1 MKNKI
6 IQIISLIVF
15 GITIFKILYL
25 DFTIISDGEKS
36 LSFIIIG
43 GLILLLSRYY
53 NLHKVKKKKVS
64 SNTH

>member
-1 MKNKI
+1 MV
-6 IQIISLIVF
+6 LHLV
-15 GITIFKILYL
+15 IFKILYL